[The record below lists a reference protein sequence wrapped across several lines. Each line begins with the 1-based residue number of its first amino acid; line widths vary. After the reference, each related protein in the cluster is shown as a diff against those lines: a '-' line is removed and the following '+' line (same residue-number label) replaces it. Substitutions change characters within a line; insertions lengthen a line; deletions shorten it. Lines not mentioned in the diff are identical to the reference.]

1 MSLSRK
7 ELLFKLVIIGDSST
21 GKTSLLR
28 RYCDNTFDEN
38 YKCTVGVDFQIKV
51 LKMLDQRIVRLQIW
65 DTAGQDR
72 FKVMTKSY
80 YRNAK
85 GCLIIYDITRKETFE
100 NVKTWTEQY
109 SQTNPE
115 GRRSMMILGNKKDLE
130 DQRQI
135 TTEEGK
141 ALADELE
148 CNFQEV
154 SAKEGGE
161 EIEELFFKLAETL
174 LKQSDEKKATESKTT
189 ETKSKEPKNRPS
201 ITLNRKS
208 LQPSGKEKCC

>member
-1 MSLSRK
+1 MNSSKK
-7 ELLFKLVIIGDSST
+7 EALFKLVIIGDAST

-51 LKMLDQRIVRLQIW
+51 LKMSDQRIVKLQIW

-85 GCLIIYDITRKETFE
+85 GCLIIYDLTRKETFE
-100 NVKTWTEQY
+100 NVKTWAEQY
-109 SQTNPE
+109 SQANPD
-115 GRRSMMILGNKKDLE
+115 GKHSMIILGNKKDLE

-135 TTEEGK
+135 EAEEGQG
-141 ALADELE
+141 LASELG

-161 EIEELFFKLAETL
+161 EIGEMFLNLAERL
-174 LKQSDEKKATESKTT
+174 LKQEDEKKKGESKTL
-189 ETKSKEPKNRPS
+189 ENRPS

-208 LQPSGKEKCC
+208 VQPSRKENCC